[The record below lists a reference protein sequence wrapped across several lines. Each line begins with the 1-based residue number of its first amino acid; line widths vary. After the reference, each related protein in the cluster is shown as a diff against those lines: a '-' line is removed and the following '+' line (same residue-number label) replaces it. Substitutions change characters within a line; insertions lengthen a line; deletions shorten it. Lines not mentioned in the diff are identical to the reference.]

1 VLAATALFGGLTAA
15 WSVLTPLTE
24 APDEPA
30 HLGLVLHV
38 AETGDHPAYDEL
50 QHTRGLFQLCVD
62 HAASASWC
70 RTADERAAGVV
81 IRDHPAAA
89 APARADRARWDD
101 PAFRRREPGR
111 MNQMPQHPPLYYGL
125 MATGLEAWRR
135 VAPDATVDTE
145 LAFLRLL
152 NVVLVLPLPW
162 LAWTTA
168 RRLGVADQAGA
179 AAALVPLAVP
189 QLTHIGATL
198 NNDNLF
204 VLLASALTA
213 LLAGAARGDRSVR
226 TAVLVG
232 LTLGLALLTKGFGVV
247 LPPVVGLA
255 YWVGTGSGDPRTT
268 WRRRARAAAP
278 PAGGSLALA
287 VALSGWWY
295 IGNLVTAGRLMP
307 SIEDSGRLH
316 PETRPA
322 GFAPH
327 AGEYLGSTLGRL
339 VGGFWGDFGW
349 RRVHLPLPVSVV
361 ATVVVVV
368 VAVLALRGES
378 TSRRASFAVLLAPLT
393 LLAGFVVVR
402 SAVIYAET
410 GRLAFQQG
418 RYLFGGLTAAAVVV
432 GAGLHERLAGRA
444 VGVVAVAATLMQATA
459 VACCL
464 DGWWSASDVGP
475 RAALQATI
483 AWGGWPAPVAA
494 ALLVLPLVVVA
505 LTTAGRS
512 LPHLAGQSPT

>member
-1 VLAATALFGGLTAA
+1 
-15 WSVLTPLTE
+15 
-24 APDEPA
+24 
-30 HLGLVLHV
+30 
-38 AETGDHPAYDEL
+38 
-50 QHTRGLFQLCVD
+50 
-62 HAASASWC
+62 
-70 RTADERAAGVV
+70 
-81 IRDHPAAA
+81 
-89 APARADRARWDD
+89 
-101 PAFRRREPGR
+101 
-111 MNQMPQHPPLYYGL
+111 
-125 MATGLEAWRR
+125 
-135 VAPDATVDTE
+135 
-145 LAFLRLL
+145 
-152 NVVLVLPLPW
+152 
-162 LAWTTA
+162 
-168 RRLGVADQAGA
+168 
-179 AAALVPLAVP
+179 
-189 QLTHIGATL
+189 
-198 NNDNLF
+198 
-204 VLLASALTA
+204 
-213 LLAGAARGDRSVR
+213 
-226 TAVLVG
+226 
-232 LTLGLALLTKGFGVV
+232 
-247 LPPVVGLA
+247 
-255 YWVGTGSGDPRTT
+255 
-268 WRRRARAAAP
+268 
-278 PAGGSLALA
+278 
-287 VALSGWWY
+287 
-295 IGNLVTAGRLMP
+295 
-307 SIEDSGRLH
+307 
-316 PETRPA
+316 
-322 GFAPH
+322 
-327 AGEYLGSTLGRL
+327 
-339 VGGFWGDFGW
+339 
-349 RRVHLPLPVSVV
+349 VHLPLPVSVV